1 MNTLMFEFLKAFFY
15 GKQFIY
21 KFDRWKKKK
30 ESVLKIRIQTL
41 TAQMYLHTARAC

>member
-1 MNTLMFEFLKAFFY
+1 MFEFLKAFFY

-30 ESVLKIRIQTL
+30 RISAENSNSNPDSTDVLTYCKGL
-41 TAQMYLHTARAC
+41 LNCF